1 MTLSKNKLAIFGG
14 TPVIQKKMPNRFLYS
29 NSEKKIINSLIN
41 ESIKSG
47 VPFRYSEQYER
58 LYIKKFIQF
67 MGGGYADAVNS
78 GTNALFSIIGS
89 FDFKEGSEVIVP
101 ILTDVGGV
109 SPIIFWGYKP
119 VISDICKG
127 TFNVG
132 LKEIKA
138 KITKRTKAVI
148 VCHIGGEAA
157 DIIPI
162 KRYLKK
168 KKIILIE
175 DCSQSHGAEIRNQKV
190 GTFGDIAYF
199 STMSSKLHSTGGQ
212 GAVIFSKNRF
222 LIDRVISVSDRGK
235 IFNNEKFMG
244 KYNYLGINSNLD
256 ELSAAIGCVQ
266 IDKLNKIITRTNY
279 IGEYIKRKLNKL
291 SITMN
296 VGEQIKDSRNVY
308 WFVRVSID
316 LSKIRISKNNFCK
329 ALVAEGVPMASEY
342 DYNPFKY
349 KWYKSKKTLSI
360 AKSHGFD
367 LDKNIKPTN
376 YLSSIKTDFVIFVRE
391 SFSNNDINLIIK
403 ALLKVEQ
410 EFKK

>member
-1 MTLSKNKLAIFGG
+1 M
-14 TPVIQKKMPNRFLYS
+14 QR
-29 NSEKKIINSLIN
+29 
-41 ESIKSG
+41 
-47 VPFRYSEQYER
+47 
-58 LYIKKFIQF
+58 
-67 MGGGYADAVNS
+67 
-78 GTNALFSIIGS
+78 
-89 FDFKEGSEVIVP
+89 
-101 ILTDVGGV
+101 
-109 SPIIFWGYKP
+109 
-119 VISDICKG
+119 

-132 LKEIKA
+132 LKKL
-138 KITKRTKAVI
+138 KQKLQKNKAVI

-162 KRYLKK
+162 KRYLKEKNYLNRRLFSVTWCRNK
-168 KKIILIE
+168 KSEGRYIWRHCL
-175 DCSQSHGAEIRNQKV
+175 
-190 GTFGDIAYF
+190 F

-235 IFNNEKFMG
+235 IFNNEKFIG

-316 LSKIRISKNNFCK
+316 LSKIHISKII
-329 ALVAEGVPMASEY
+329 LQ
-342 DYNPFKY
+342 
-349 KWYKSKKTLSI
+349 
-360 AKSHGFD
+360 
-367 LDKNIKPTN
+367 
-376 YLSSIKTDFVIFVRE
+376 SSYC
-391 SFSNNDINLIIK
+391 
-403 ALLKVEQ
+403 
-410 EFKK
+410 